1 MYTTVII
8 LHACVYSMQCKL
20 IDACGDNWCSFCK
33 LPQAL
38 CVALVDMLKEDLAT
52 SLTVPAHHRG
62 RGTHHRGRGTSQGEG
77 HTSQGE
83 GHTPQGEGCTPQGE
97 GCTPQG
103 EGYTSQGEGHTPQG
117 EGHTSQGEGQH
128 STQGRGN
135 TLHAGGREQWQVGIK
150 RACELT
156 LTCPAHPP

>member
-1 MYTTVII
+1 MYATVII

-52 SLTVPAHHRG
+52 SLTVPAHHKG

-77 HTSQGE
+77 HTSQGK
-83 GHTPQGEGCTPQGE
+83 GHTP
-97 GCTPQG
+97 
-103 EGYTSQGEGHTPQG
+103 QGEGHTPQG

-128 STQGRGN
+128 STQGRGGA
-135 TLHAGGREQWQVGIK
+135 TRYMQEGGEQWQVGIK

>member
-1 MYTTVII
+1 MYATVII

-62 RGTHHRGRGTSQGEG
+62 RGTHHRGRGTHHRGRGTHHRGRGTHHRGRGTHHRGRGS
-77 HTSQGE
+77 H
-83 GHTPQGEGCTPQGE
+83 H
-97 GCTPQG
+97 
-103 EGYTSQGEGHTPQG
+103 
-117 EGHTSQGEGQH
+117 GEGQH
-128 STQGRGN
+128 STQGRGGEGRGN
-135 TLHAGGREQWQVGIK
+135 TLHAGGGGGAVAGGDK
-150 RACELT
+150 KSM
-156 LTCPAHPP
+156 